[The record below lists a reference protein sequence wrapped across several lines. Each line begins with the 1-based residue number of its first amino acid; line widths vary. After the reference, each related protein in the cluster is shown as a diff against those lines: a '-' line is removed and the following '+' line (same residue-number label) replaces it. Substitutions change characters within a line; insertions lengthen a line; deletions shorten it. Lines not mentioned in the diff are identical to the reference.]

1 MGKRL
6 DPATSLNDKQRAF
19 VREYLKDRNGSQ
31 AAIRAGYAAAGAH
44 VQASRLLTHPKIA
57 AELAK
62 AETKAMAKVELTV
75 ERTLQEIA
83 RIAFQDP
90 RKLYREDGSQRPIH
104 ELDDDTAAAV
114 ASVEYGAE
122 GARKVRTWDK
132 NAALEKAMKHLG
144 LFERDNLQQRDD
156 IKVEVALIQP
166 PARGV
171 LP

>member
-1 MGKRL
+1 MSKK
-6 DPATSLNDKQRAF
+6 PALNDKQRAF
-19 VREYLKDRNGSQ
+19 VREYRVDRNATQ
-31 AAIRAGYAAAGAH
+31 AAVRAGYSAKTAKQIG
-44 VQASRLLTHPKIA
+44 SRLLTNVDIA
-57 AELAK
+57 REIERAEAK
-62 AETKAMAKVELTV
+62 AAAKVELTV

-122 GARKVRTWDK
+122 GARRVKTWDK

-144 LFERDNLQQRDD
+144 LFERDNMQQRDD
-156 IKVEVALIQP
+156 IKVEIALINP
-166 PARGV
+166 PSREV

>member
-1 MGKRL
+1 MSKK
-6 DPATSLNDKQRAF
+6 PALNDKQRAF
-19 VREYLKDRNGSQ
+19 VREYLKDRNATQ
-31 AAIRAGYAAAGAH
+31 AAIRAGYNGKNADVTGP
-44 VQASRLLTHPKIA
+44 RLLRNVGVA
-57 AELAK
+57 AEVEKATAK
-62 AETKAMAKVELTV
+62 ATAKVELTV

-144 LFERDNLQQRDD
+144 LFEKDNLQQRDD

-166 PARGV
+166 PTRGV